1 MRSFLATFFTTQDR
15 EGQPV
20 QVSLWTNELEIR
32 LLQQSAGVIRWDVK
46 RILPLEDTTVPIY
59 LKYKQGNTLSYLKFE
74 DKAILDEL
82 ASIQAYKHVIHTSNR
97 WMKWIAGIVIGVI
110 LLVSIAAVS
119 LYFLAPKLIEKIAD
133 SLPVETEVQIGDK
146 LFEQTKNEF
155 TFNEEKSKIAQ
166 QFFDSLHFE
175 SRYPIRIHVV
185 KSNELNAFAMPGGHI
200 EVYDSIIRTMQSS
213 SELAGLFAHEFS
225 HINKHHS
232 TRTLIQM
239 AGTYGLLSL
248 LVGDVSGIASLIVLN
263 ANELLNMSYSRA
275 FEQEADRE
283 GVKLMVKRGVDPEG
297 MVLLLKQLKAA
308 ETTTLPQFLSTHP
321 LTDARIADVKNEIKQ
336 LTFAPQNIAQLDS
349 LFSVLK

>member
-1 MRSFLATFFTTQDR
+1 MSSFSAIYFTPEDR
-15 EGQPV
+15 DGKAV
-20 QVSLWTNELEIR
+20 QVSVWQSELEIR
-32 LLQQSAGVIRWDVK
+32 NPLGLSSVRWDVK
-46 RILPLEDTTVPIY
+46 RILPLEDTRVPIY
-59 LKYKQGNTLSYLKFE
+59 LKYKQGNTLAYLKFE
-74 DKAILDEL
+74 DKAILDEI
-82 ASIQAYKHVIHTSNR
+82 ASIRAYKHVIHTSNR
-97 WMKWIAGIVIGVI
+97 WMKWIAGIVIGVV
-110 LLVSIAAVS
+110 LLVTIAAVS

-133 SLPVETEVQIGDK
+133 TLPVETEVQIGDK
-146 LFEQTKNEF
+146 LFQQTKNEF

-175 SRYPIRIHVV
+175 SRYPIRVHVV

-200 EVYDSIIRTMQSS
+200 VVYDSIIRTMKSS
-213 SELAGLFAHEFS
+213 SELAGLLAHEFS

-283 GVKLMVKRGVDPEG
+283 GVKLMVKRGIDPEG

-308 ETTTLPQFLSTHP
+308 ETTTVPQFLSTHP
-321 LTDARIADVKNEIKQ
+321 LTDARIADVKGEIKQ
-336 LTFAPQNIAQLDS
+336 LTFSPQNTSQLDS
-349 LFSVLK
+349 LFTVLK